1 MIMKGRL
8 KLNILVIDTSS
19 NLCSLGIK
27 YNDRKIFKT
36 LDEGKTHS
44 ETLLPLIDSVLKE
57 NNISLDDINIL
68 GVVTGPGS
76 FTGIRI
82 GISTIKAVA
91 FAKDIKVVEI
101 TSTEVLARN
110 IEDESI
116 YKIGI
121 IDAKN
126 EQIYAG
132 IYTNEFKLLK
142 EYAGDINDF
151 INELKNIEIKISED
165 INQKISLKEIYKYS
179 FAGTG
184 IKHKEIIENKLDHIL
199 ISNNTKQDIKK
210 TLEGIEYKLQKKE
223 NIRDGKEITP
233 NYLKPSNAERK

>member
-27 YNDRKIFKT
+27 YDNKRIFKT

>member
-27 YNDRKIFKT
+27 YDNKRIFKT

-82 GISTIKAVA
+82 GISTIKAIA

-110 IEDESI
+110 IEEESI

>member
-82 GISTIKAVA
+82 GISTIKAIA

-110 IEDESI
+110 IEEESI

-151 INELKNIEIKISED
+151 INEIKNVEIKLSED
-165 INQKISLKEIYKYS
+165 INQKILSNETYKYS
-179 FAGTG
+179 FSGTG